1 MKIGFGKTS
10 LLIAGIAI
18 FSAGCE
24 TTQKA
29 SNSQKGAVIGAGS
42 GAVIGGIIGNNVG
55 NGKNTALGAIIGAA
69 VGDAAGGVI
78 GRTMDKQAEAIKDE
92 IPGAEVTRVGEGINV
107 TFNEN
112 NPDGSKAGVYFATN
126 LSDINANSK
135 LALDKLV
142 KVFNTYP
149 ETNILIEGHTDDVGD
164 AAYNETLSQKRA
176 TSVGNYLKAANIAAS
191 RLTIKWYGE
200 LQPKVDNSSDANR
213 ALNRRV
219 EFAITAND
227 KMKAEAATEA
237 VNKN

>member
-1 MKIGFGKTS
+1 MKKIISKTA
-10 LLIAGIAI
+10 LFIAGVLVFCA
-18 FSAGCE
+18 SCD
-24 TTQKA
+24 TTKKM

-42 GAVIGGIIGNNVG
+42 GAVIGGVIGNNVG
-55 NGKNTALGAIIGAA
+55 SGKNTALGAIIGAA
-69 VGDAAGGVI
+69 VGGVAGGVI
-78 GRTMDKQAEAIKDE
+78 GHKMDKQAEAIKQE

-107 TFNEN
+107 TFNDN

-126 LSDINANSK
+126 MSDINSNSK

-142 KVFNTYP
+142 KVFNNYP
-149 ETNILIEGHTDDVGD
+149 ETNILVEGHTDNVGE

-176 TSVGNYLKAANIAAS
+176 AAVGNYIKSENIAAS

-200 LQPKVDNSSDANR
+200 TQPKVDNSTDANR

-227 KMKAEAATEA
+227 KMKEDAAKEAA
-237 VNKN
+237 NKN